1 MELKSEEKNFMKSR
15 KRNIALIV
23 SYDGTNYNG
32 FQRQDFP
39 CVAVQNILEDRL
51 AKIFGEKIVM
61 TGSGRTDAG
70 VHALGQVVNFFTDGR
85 IEVEKIP
92 LAASGVLPPDIV
104 VREAWEVDKNF
115 SALHSATSKI
125 YLYKIQRGK
134 TLNPFTK
141 NFAWHIPFSLDVDKM
156 RTALKILEGE
166 HDFSTFKAA
175 SNTNMNPVRTIFETE
190 IFSEQIFDAEI
201 LTIKIHA
208 TGFLYH
214 MARNIVAAVVAVGR
228 ERLSLE
234 NFQKIFDAKDRKLAP
249 ATAPACGL
257 CLYKV
262 FYEEYFNA

>member
-1 MELKSEEKNFMKSR
+1 M
-15 KRNIALIV
+15 KRNITLTI

-32 FQRQDFP
+32 FQRQNP
-39 CVAVQNILEDRL
+39 PSVAVQNILEDRL
-51 AKIFGEKIVM
+51 AKIFDEKIVM
-61 TGSGRTDAG
+61 VASGRTDAG

-92 LAASGVLPPDIV
+92 RAASGVLPEDIV
-104 VREAWEVDKNF
+104 VRDAWEVDKNF
-115 SALHSATSKI
+115 SALHSAKSKI
-125 YLYKIQRGK
+125 YIYKIQRGK

-141 NFAWHIPFSLDVDKM
+141 NFAWHIPYTLDIEKM
-156 RTALKILEGE
+156 QIALKLLEGE

-175 SNTNMNPVRTIFETE
+175 SNTNMNPVRNIFSAE
-190 IFSEQIFDAEI
+190 IFTEKLFDSDI

-208 TGFLYH
+208 SGFLYH

-257 CLYKV
+257 YLYKV
-262 FYEEYFNA
+262 FY